1 MPDFTKFGEYGLL
14 GLIVSAVIFLLFKVI
29 QWTLA
34 TTKDILAQAAKE
46 REDWQKKIGSVDISL
61 TKICDCL
68 DKHDDSSDERG
79 RFVREEHKEMIEV
92 LKRINGYRD
101 GK

>member
-1 MPDFTKFGEYGLL
+1 MWSLYNEEKFLEPLKFSNGKTQEDVVRE
-14 GLIVSAVIFLLFKVI
+14 IIDSAKSGKKII
-29 QWTLA
+29 
-34 TTKDILAQAAKE
+34 I
-46 REDWQKKIGSVDISL
+46 EDWQKKIGSVDISL